1 MAKKTQPLSSDKPV
15 QKQDHPL
22 DYKAGQDWLREEH
35 AKAARELERGPG
47 GKGWTYNEI
56 LRPAVE
62 AKETFLRALVALMEK
77 GK

>member
-15 QKQDHPL
+15 QKQENPL
-22 DYKAGQDWLREEH
+22 NYAPGQDWLRKEH
-35 AKAARELERGPG
+35 AKAERELERGPG

-62 AKETFLRALVALMEK
+62 AKEAFLRALVELMEK